1 MINLSL
7 DFSCSSFFCAVI
19 FGNGDDSD
27 EEEENSD
34 SDGIAL
40 EGDSDIEYDP
50 VPSKPGSAV
59 HSEDGDGS
67 EDSCSGLYSDSEE
80 DDDDEKSKLVN
91 TSSQS
96 QDCGIFDEW

>member
-1 MINLSL
+1 M
-7 DFSCSSFFCAVI
+7 
-19 FGNGDDSD
+19 
-27 EEEENSD
+27 
-34 SDGIAL
+34 

-80 DDDDEKSKLVN
+80 DDDEKSKLVN

-96 QDCGIFDEW
+96 QDCGIFDEWWNTRSETRRKWKTKINLPNGIFTGGVYNLNRIEKCI